1 MVYDRGRYMAEKSYK
16 ICLLVVSVIFFFTLP
31 PTWAGDTVD
40 QILNGIHERY
50 KPPGGL
56 VLTYRR
62 EVKTKTMSMLGSR
75 VKGDLASGKI
85 FVLPPALLRVEQD
98 KPRKETLLTDG
109 ESLWWIIPEEKIVH
123 QYSSDQFGQEL
134 RIIADL
140 WQAPSRLK
148 KRFHITALKD
158 EKKDVFILKMV
169 PSPPWEQV
177 DRILVHVSAD
187 FALNVLEMVSPLGT
201 TTTFYFDAIEP
212 AQLTSKSFRFVVPDG
227 FKVVHE

>member
-1 MVYDRGRYMAEKSYK
+1 MAEKSYR
-16 ICLLVVSVIFFFTLP
+16 IWLIIVGVLFSFTLP

-40 QILNGIHERY
+40 QILNGIQERY

-158 EKKDVFILKMV
+158 EKKNVFILKMV